1 MKNTIDDLRNRLFA
15 TIEAL
20 IDPENPMSLDQA
32 KAINQTAQTLI
43 NSAKVEVDYLEATGQ
58 EVGGDFFNW
67 KDKRPPVLAANN
79 AKGQGLVPQLLPRNV
94 RGSRS

>member
-1 MKNTIDDLRNRLFA
+1 MKNTIDDLRNHLFA

-20 IDPENPMSLDQA
+20 MDSEKPMPVDQA

-58 EVGGDFFNW
+58 DSGGSFFNW
-67 KDKRPPVLAANN
+67 RHNQSLPLPTTSSSAQKTVR
-79 AKGQGLVPQLLPRNV
+79 LLPRNI
-94 RGSRS
+94 RGSKS